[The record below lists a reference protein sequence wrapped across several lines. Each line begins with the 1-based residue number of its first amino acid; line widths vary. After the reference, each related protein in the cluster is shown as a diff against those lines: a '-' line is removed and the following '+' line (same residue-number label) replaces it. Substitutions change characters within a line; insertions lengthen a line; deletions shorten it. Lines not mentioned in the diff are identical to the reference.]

1 MRAALARASRRCFRI
16 VHFSVQ
22 VDHVHLLVEG
32 DDGGAFRSG
41 LQGLAIRVAKA
52 VNRALRRRGS
62 VWAGRDHVRDLATP
76 REVRH
81 ALVYVLQ
88 NWKKHGHSGRGMDSR
103 SSAPWFDGWSVRV
116 SIPPGRAPVVAP
128 KTWLARIGW
137 RRHGLLGRSD
147 VPRRPRHWR
156 L

>member
-1 MRAALARASRRCFRI
+1 MRAALARASRRRFRI

-32 DDGGAFRSG
+32 DDGVAFRCG
-41 LQGLAIRVAKA
+41 IQGPAIRVARA
-52 VNRALRRRGS
+52 VNRTLRRHGS
-62 VWAGRDHVRDLATP
+62 VWAGRYHVRDLATP

-88 NWKKHGHSGRGMDSR
+88 NWKKHGHGGHGMDSR
-103 SSAPWFDGWSVRV
+103 SSAPWFDGWRV
-116 SIPPGRAPVVAP
+116 TVPIPTGRSPVVTP

-137 RRHGLLGRSD
+137 RRHGLLGIGE
-147 VPRRPRHWR
+147 VPRR
-156 L
+156 LL